1 MTNNEMLMAAIEFEE
16 QDFAC
21 DLYYLIAHG
30 IINGEDEFTLQ
41 GSDWNKVDR
50 AISGEYIKN
59 NILGFDII
67 NLYGI
72 RINVTDWHLFFSRND
87 SEARGYALNKLGTT
101 NFIKFPKEKKLTSFY
116 FPDSKQYKSLLELS
130 KESNVIP
137 RYALTV

>member
-1 MTNNEMLMAAIEFEE
+1 VTNQEMLMAAIEFEE
-16 QDFAC
+16 PEFAA

-59 NILGFDII
+59 NILGFDIKH
-67 NLYGI
+67 LYAV
-72 RINVTDWHLFFSRND
+72 RINVTDWHLYFARND

-101 NFIKFPKEKKLTSFY
+101 RFIKMPKEKLLTSFW
-116 FPDSKQYKSLLELS
+116 FPDSKEYKSLKDLMSES
-130 KESNVIP
+130 KDFP
-137 RYALTV
+137 RYALTI

>member
-16 QDFAC
+16 VDVSY
-21 DLYYLIAHG
+21 DLLYLIQNG
-30 IINGEDEFTLQ
+30 LINPNDEYKDLGKTWDLV
-41 GSDWNKVDR
+41 DKKVINEW
-50 AISGEYIKN
+50 ISQN
-59 NILGFDII
+59 LLWFDII

-72 RINVTDWHLFFSRND
+72 RIDVTSWHLFFSRND

-101 NFIKFPKEKKLTSFY
+101 NIVKFPKEKKLTSFY